1 MKKRL
6 GIYVIYDEQ
15 NVICNADLYLAQEIR
30 SVTSRL
36 IVCVNGSEMIDTQ
49 KLSKY
54 TDEIVVRDNSGYDA
68 GAVKEVICSYLNEG
82 ELQNYEELVIS
93 NNSFFGPFIPMWE
106 IFETM
111 DSRECDYWGLSGY
124 MGDKSIFWRGV
135 GSYFWVFRKDI
146 IKEHFLENFIEKYI
160 NEKNSDFMETC
171 GIYECRLNYELM
183 KRFKPDMYAD
193 VGALNIFDAGDLAMM
208 KYSLPIIKRK
218 FFIEKRTDF
227 PRIINVLR
235 FIADTGFNSAYVEDK
250 LCRLYGIAVAN
261 DGGKWMVPD
270 IKESEY
276 EIPKTDITYWQ
287 IEDFLS
293 ANQSVYIYGTGYF
306 ATFIWAIFGE
316 KYDTIKGFV
325 TTYGTGAA
333 KFHGYDIV
341 TLDRLAMTDSV
352 LVALNAE
359 HTDEVRQSLQG
370 KNCLF
375 LHE

>member
-36 IVCVNGSEMIDTQ
+36 IVCVNSTEKVDAQ

-54 TDEIVVRDNSGYDA
+54 TDEIIVRDNSGYDA
-68 GAVKEVICSYLNEG
+68 GAVKEVLCGYLNEG
-82 ELQNYEELVIS
+82 ELQDYDELVIS
-93 NNSFFGPFIPMWE
+93 NNSFFGPFIPMRE
-106 IFETM
+106 IFRTM
-111 DSRECDYWGLSGY
+111 DLRKCDYWGLSGY
-124 MGDKSIFWRGV
+124 AGDESLFWRGA
-135 GSYFWVFRKDI
+135 GSYFWVFKRAI
-146 IKEHFLENFIEKYI
+146 IQERFLENFIQKYV
-160 NEKNSDFMETC
+160 NEKNNDFMEAC
-171 GIYECRLNYELM
+171 GIYECKLNYELM
-183 KRFKPDMYAD
+183 KRFQLDMYAD

-227 PRIINVLR
+227 TRIINALR
-235 FIADTGFNSAYVEDK
+235 FIAGTGFNSSYVEEK
-250 LCRLYGIAVAN
+250 LYRLYGIAVTN
-261 DGGKWMVPD
+261 DGGSWVEPD

-276 EIPKTDITYWQ
+276 EIPKTDITYRQ
-287 IEDFLS
+287 IEEFLDV
-293 ANQSVYIYGTGYF
+293 NHSVYIYGAGYF

-316 KYDTIKGFV
+316 KYNAIKGFV
-325 TTYGTGAA
+325 TTNQAEKE

-341 TLDRLAMTDSV
+341 TIDRLASTDSV

-359 HTDEVRQSLQG
+359 HTNEVRQSLQG
-370 KNCLF
+370 RNCLF
-375 LHE
+375 LHK